1 MNIVIRIGVVVIL
14 SSVVV
19 LSGCDTLSKKFIRKS
34 KKEKAAVQMVLEPE
48 VYTGPVMTREER
60 YRQAFMFWQ
69 NWHDEFIMALTSD
82 GNRKKQIDTAEEALK
97 NLKSMQG
104 QLVADKQ
111 ESLEVYIQR
120 SRDLEDT
127 LRQDMYGQNIS
138 QIRSSAERLKRDILR
153 YFSYTDVKNE
163 LQ

>member
-1 MNIVIRIGVVVIL
+1 MNILTRTGVVVIL

-69 NWHDEFIMALTSD
+69 NWHDEFIAALIQD
-82 GNRKKQIDTAEEALK
+82 GNRKKQIDTSEEALK
-97 NLKSMQG
+97 NLKAMQG
-104 QLVADKQ
+104 QLVAGKQ
-111 ESLEVYIQR
+111 EILEGYIR
-120 SRDLEDT
+120 RLRDLEDMVK
-127 LRQDMYGQNIS
+127 QDIYGQNVS
-138 QIRSSAERLKRDILR
+138 QIRSAAERLKRDILR
-153 YFSYTDVKNE
+153 DFSYTDVKNE

>member
-120 SRDLEDT
+120 LRDLEDT